1 MDRKTFAYFI
11 SPSII
16 LMVLLMVV
24 PLVASVWLSMNTIT
38 LQTIN
43 SPEFV
48 GLANYAEILQLTPD
62 SNSRFWSTMG
72 FTLLY
77 IIVTVPTQIF
87 LGLVIAL
94 LLDQVRS
101 FRGVYVAATLLP
113 FIVTPIVG
121 TIMYRNPLES
131 GEFIPW
137 ALEELFGLEVNFF
150 LPDTIQYVIFA
161 HAIWYVTPFAV
172 VTLFAGL
179 QTVPQEPLEAARV
192 DGATWIQRLWYVTL
206 PSMRSLFILLALI
219 GMMDAYRVFDSI
231 FVLTGQ
237 SGTYSHVQTIMY
249 YNYDIVNRG
258 RLGLAN
264 AMSVLT
270 VIGVMVILI
279 PWLYLTY
286 RQQMEDR

>member
-1 MDRKTFAYFI
+1 MDKKTFAYFI
-11 SPSII
+11 APSII

-24 PLVASVWLSMNTIT
+24 PLVASVWLSLNTIT
-38 LQTIN
+38 LQTID

-48 GLANYAEILQLTPD
+48 GLANYAEILQLTED
-62 SNSRFWSTMG
+62 STSRFWSTMG
-72 FTLLY
+72 FTLSY
-77 IIVTVPTQIF
+77 IAITVPTQIF
-87 LGLVIAL
+87 LGLIIAL

-101 FRGVYVAATLLP
+101 FRGVYIAATLLP
-113 FIVTPIVG
+113 FIVTPLVG
-121 TIMYRNPLES
+121 TIMYRNPLRD
-131 GEFIPW
+131 GELVPW
-137 ALEELFGLEVNFF
+137 VLDEFFSLDVNFF

-161 HAIWYVTPFAV
+161 HAIWYVTPFAI

-179 QTVPQEPLEAARV
+179 QTIPQEPLEAARV
-192 DGATWIQRLWYVTL
+192 DGANWFQRLWHVVL
-206 PSMRSLFILLALI
+206 PNLRSLFILLALI
-219 GMMDAYRVFDSI
+219 NMMDAYRVFDNI

-286 RQQMEDR
+286 RQQMEER